1 MTKTNLQLQILIASG
16 AAALSMAAATAFADQ
31 MQEIVVEAAAP
42 IHSQPTGQNPP
53 GGASVDLLS
62 VRYHVHLGNLDLTK
76 HADVVALEEKIK
88 DAAKKGCQDI
98 RKQYPLRDM
107 SDEDSCVNAA
117 VKGAMV
123 KVQEAVAAAD
133 KKSGK

>member
-1 MTKTNLQLQILIASG
+1 MMKTSLPRQILIASS
-16 AAALSMAAATAFADQ
+16 AAVLSLATATVFADQ
-31 MQEIVVEAAAP
+31 MQEIVVEAVAP
-42 IHSQPTGQNPP
+42 IHSQPVGQNPP

-76 HADVVALEEKIK
+76 HADVVALEERIK
-88 DAAKKGCQDI
+88 EAAKKGCQDI